1 MKWLRCLFYRFSEQ
15 LYGSQ
20 IANSHSTVYSLTN
33 IVFAWPVE
41 WKEALQWNQMKCSAA
56 SMTFRITC
64 NGRPDPARTPLMM
77 TSIVMRLGG
86 FDAHRP
92 RSSRCCPFNKSSG
105 QLSWTATRDGRLATL
120 WAVHLLYNQLQ
131 EVEPGGRVYATL
143 RIVQW
148 TLIRCTTP
156 RQMLLG

>member
-15 LYGSQ
+15 LYGTQ

-86 FDAHRP
+86 ALMLTGHVPAVAVLSISQGDSCRGRQWEMDALQ
-92 RSSRCCPFNKSSG
+92 RCEQFIFSTISCRRWSQVAEYTLLSG
-105 QLSWTATRDGRLATL
+105 
-120 WAVHLLYNQLQ
+120 
-131 EVEPGGRVYATL
+131 
-143 RIVQW
+143 
-148 TLIRCTTP
+148 
-156 RQMLLG
+156 